1 MSKKPLNNL
10 TQLLDLAK
18 KTAIQAGKEVLKI
31 YNTGHYESYAKEDES
46 PVTSADYRA
55 NEIIS
60 DALRQYQTDIPI
72 MSEET
77 DNGDLEARKDW
88 PHYWLIDP
96 IDGTQEFIAGS
107 GDFAINIAFISHNLP
122 VIGVIY
128 WPVGDALYFAMH
140 GRGAF
145 KQVNGKTQPIYV
157 REFDSPINDNITI
170 AISRRQSKERLLS
183 KMSDQRNYDTKPLG
197 SCSLKSCFI
206 AEGKADIY
214 LRLGVTGEWDTG
226 APQCIVTEAGG
237 KILAANFEP
246 LTYNKRQTLT
256 NPDFVVLG
264 DQRVDWR
271 NIVLHQL

>member
-1 MSKKPLNNL
+1 MPPDNL
-10 TQLLDLAK
+10 TQLLELAK
-18 KTAIQAGKEVLKI
+18 STAIQAGKEVLKI
-31 YNTGHYESYAKEDES
+31 YNSGHYDSYAKDDES
-46 PVTSADYRA
+46 PVTSADYKA

-77 DNGDLEARKDW
+77 NNGDLDARKNW
-88 PHYWLIDP
+88 PYYWLIDP

-107 GDFAINIAFISHNLP
+107 GDFAINIALISDNQPIL
-122 VIGVIY
+122 GVIY
-128 WPVGDALYFAMH
+128 WPVGDTLYFAMK
-140 GRGAF
+140 GQGAF
-145 KQVNGKTQPIYV
+145 KQANGETQAIHV
-157 REFDSPINDNITI
+157 RKFDDPENDEIII
-170 AISRRQSKERLLS
+170 AISRRQSKERLMS
-183 KMSDQRNYDTKPLG
+183 KMNGQRGYETKPLG

-206 AEGKADIY
+206 AEGKADLY

-226 APQCIVTEAGG
+226 APQCIVSEAGG

-246 LTYNKRQTLT
+246 LTYNMRHTLT